1 MHAVC
6 IPVTHLK
13 YCNVELLGLHVQS
26 IANTAATQ
34 FQLLARMSKKDSKQR
49 LAAIDDVGSLEHQ
62 VSASLKKAGAD
73 MLGMGYSE
81 VRGPTMEALLRQY
94 TQCASLTE
102 TDEDGEHPLFPTSR
116 DKTDTKPRNARLRL
130 PGIGDALSG
139 KAEENV
145 GPARL
150 DLVRHLDRDRLPQ
163 IKDAFF
169 ARSNQ
174 LNADQFVSVLQKHV
188 GHIEGGD
195 EKQVVNQ
202 LMELHAR
209 LTGDSGTESASNT
222 TFLTSARVEATVS
235 WSQFAKVLLDEGVV
249 GDVVSNFNIVKV
261 LSHIELDKIPP
272 LRDEFEQHRSKGLT
286 LEQFV
291 LVMKKQFHYLFDL
304 TSLFDLHKEERQL
317 MAQLIDLFEMIDING
332 KDSMTWQEFTS
343 FLVDQGM
350 TEDVARE
357 FNIIRF
363 SNSACRDDKIPHQ
376 SHIEKAFYFKHYDKI
391 AFFEQGSKVLKMC
404 TPELVPY
411 KDIKDFSCTPLCA
424 EYIEKFKYIAVADAG
439 LNLSFYDV
447 DNNLKLVRRFET
459 KTAQIVMCWSD
470 VGQALFSADHEGR
483 IFAWDLTLVKTGS
496 SRSYEP
502 GQGDPFKEF
511 LKAEIAR
518 QDPPMRH
525 VEPDANASYA
535 DAPSMRSGRRGRA
548 GNQAKVNDPS
558 HPNRGET
565 IVTMLLELPVLAQMA
580 SCGIDRNVMIWD
592 VLNGRLRQTL
602 TGHEMGVR
610 CMAFAT
616 STKVLVTGGF
626 DYNLFVWNPYVGKSI
641 HIIQGH
647 TASIVGIEM
656 LGANSNQ
663 VVSADS
669 EGFMKTWD
677 LGTYQC
683 LQTLMV
689 EEILNLRAFVSIPS
703 HKRVLAADR
712 KFIAY
717 DYQNTGVADQTDE
730 GPIIKAF
737 YNPRLKVFISGC
749 TTHLRIWD
757 AVTGLIKCVIPH
769 KEAEITDFCID
780 DRGRKVFIAD
790 HSGAIFVHNA
800 TTGCEIKRL
809 TPHTKEVSGLI
820 YCTGDK
826 NIMSVSWDRS
836 IAVHDESEKNPKI
849 WRNAT
854 NVHNGDITCVAYS
867 RHLGLLATGSTD
879 CVISLREYE
888 RLRTIY
894 SLLGHKTDI
903 TALAFVD
910 PYPLLVSA
918 DFGGNVAIWAVPAP
932 HREEQPK
939 FVYQVL
945 TRFINMQSLESSAP
959 VNCLDPTVDKDKFI
973 LYTGDEDG
981 DVRAWE
987 LSQLLAAAEL
997 RPCRPKAEWDPRK
1010 KDCVDATHTTIAMAK
1025 KALSPETPLLAIAI
1039 EVPVVRQLR
1048 SWRAHSD
1055 SVRSLKV
1062 YSEPECIVTAGY
1074 DHMVK
1079 VWHLDGQ
1086 AMTVLRAYG
1095 LIPWNFPVKS
1105 DAVGI
1110 DEATLD
1116 SVMETAR
1123 REETREQM
1131 ESKSSKP
1138 RVTMPVFSLHKE
1150 VELHQQRIKG
1160 QEEMQ
1165 RMQQRLKGAMDGYPL
1180 EGHARTKSP
1189 VGGGLPRLRSRE

>member
-1 MHAVC
+1 
-6 IPVTHLK
+6 
-13 YCNVELLGLHVQS
+13 
-26 IANTAATQ
+26 
-34 FQLLARMSKKDSKQR
+34 
-49 LAAIDDVGSLEHQ
+49 
-62 VSASLKKAGAD
+62 
-73 MLGMGYSE
+73 
-81 VRGPTMEALLRQY
+81 
-94 TQCASLTE
+94 
-102 TDEDGEHPLFPTSR
+102 
-116 DKTDTKPRNARLRL
+116 
-130 PGIGDALSG
+130 
-139 KAEENV
+139 
-145 GPARL
+145 
-150 DLVRHLDRDRLPQ
+150 
-163 IKDAFF
+163 
-169 ARSNQ
+169 
-174 LNADQFVSVLQKHV
+174 
-188 GHIEGGD
+188 
-195 EKQVVNQ
+195 
-202 LMELHAR
+202 
-209 LTGDSGTESASNT
+209 
-222 TFLTSARVEATVS
+222 
-235 WSQFAKVLLDEGVV
+235 VLLDEGVV

-272 LRDEFEQHRSKGLT
+272 LRDEFEQHRSKGLS

-317 MAQLIDLFEMIDING
+317 VAQLIDLFEMIDING

-363 SNSACRDDKIPHQ
+363 SNSFCRDDKIPHQ

-424 EYIEKFKYIAVADAG
+424 EYIDKFKYIAVADAG

-459 KTAQIVMCWSD
+459 KTAQIVMCWSE

-483 IFAWDLTLVKTGS
+483 IFAWDLMLVKTGS

-502 GQGDPFKEF
+502 GQGDPFKEY

-525 VEPDANASYA
+525 KDNAEDKEKDGAQAEEASR
-535 DAPSMRSGRRGRA
+535 MSGRSRRA
-548 GNQAKVNDPS
+548 AHKPKTNDPT

-565 IVTMLLELPVLAQMA
+565 IVTMLLELPNLVQIA

-592 VLNGRLRQTL
+592 VLTGRWRQTL
-602 TGHEMGVR
+602 RGHEMGVR

-616 STKVLVTGGF
+616 ALKVLVTGGF
-626 DYNLFVWNPYVGKSI
+626 DYSLFVWNPYVGRTI
-641 HIIQGH
+641 HKIQGH

-769 KEAEITDFCID
+769 KDAEITDFCID

-790 HSGAIFVHNA
+790 HSGAIYVHNA
-800 TTGCEIKRL
+800 TTGCEIKTL

-836 IAVHDESEKNPKI
+836 VAIHDESEKTPKI

-854 NVHNGDITCVAYS
+854 NIHAGDITCVAYS
-867 RHLGLLATGSTD
+867 RHLGLIATGSTD

-888 RLRTIY
+888 RLRPIY

-918 DFGGNVAIWAVPAP
+918 DFGGHVAIWAVPAP
-932 HREEQPK
+932 ERQEQPK

-945 TRFINMQSLESSAP
+945 TRFLNMQSLENSAP
-959 VNCLDPTVDKDKFI
+959 VNCLDPTVDVDGKKFI

-987 LSQLLAAAEL
+987 LSELLIAAEL
-997 RPCRPKAEWDPRK
+997 KPCKRKMEWDPRK
-1010 KDCVDATHTTIAMAK
+1010 KDCMDATPNTIAMAK
-1025 KALSPETPLLAIAI
+1025 KALLPETLDLRSCVMPID
-1039 EVPVVRQLR
+1039 VPVVRQLR
-1048 SWRAHSD
+1048 SWRAHTD

-1086 AMTVLRAYG
+1086 PMTVLRAYG
-1095 LIPWNFPVKS
+1095 ITPWTFPVKS

-1116 SVMETAR
+1116 GVMERAR
-1123 REETREQM
+1123 MEEAREGL
-1131 ESKSSKP
+1131 ESKGHRP
-1138 RVTMPVFSLHKE
+1138 RGTLPVFSLEAE

-1165 RMQQRLKGAMDGYPL
+1165 RVQQRLKGMGQGMEGYPQISS
-1180 EGHARTKSP
+1180 ADRTM
-1189 VGGGLPRLRSRE
+1189 LRSRE